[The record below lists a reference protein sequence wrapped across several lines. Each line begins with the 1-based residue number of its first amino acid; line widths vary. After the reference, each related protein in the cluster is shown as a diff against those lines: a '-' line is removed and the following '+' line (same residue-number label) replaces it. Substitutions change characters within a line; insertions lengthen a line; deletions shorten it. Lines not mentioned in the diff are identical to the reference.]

1 MYREMKQRFMTHKL
15 FGNGENG
22 SELNNG
28 SDEITS

>member
-1 MYREMKQRFMTHKL
+1 MKQNFALYEL

-28 SDEITS
+28 TDDITS